1 MEQECVHTDRYDW
14 PRKDRMGK
22 SEIFW
27 LGDEL
32 ALGMVHIVSYNLRP
46 FLSAKEHY
54 ESVSSGDV

>member
-1 MEQECVHTDRYDW
+1 
-14 PRKDRMGK
+14 MGK
-22 SEIFW
+22 REIFW

-46 FLSAKEHY
+46 FLSVKEHY

>member
-1 MEQECVHTDRYDW
+1 MDKR
-14 PRKDRMGK
+14 
-22 SEIFW
+22 EIFW
-27 LGDEL
+27 FGDEL